1 MVAAAETIS
10 QVIATFE
17 QAAALNRTNPLR
29 RGNVVELDV
38 AAGDD
43 VLISADL
50 HGNRRNFRRI
60 LDLAALDEHP
70 RRHLV
75 MQEVCHGGPTYPVGN
90 GCMSHLMLEDVAE
103 LKTRYGQRFH
113 FLLSNHEL
121 AELTDFPIMKAK
133 RMLNLVFRCGMQEMY
148 GEAADRVRDAATDFI
163 ASLPLAMR
171 LPNGVFVCHS
181 LPADTDT
188 RGFDASVFERELQH
202 SDIVEGGPAFRLTWG
217 RDYRQEN
224 ADAFAQ
230 LVDARVVVTGHEP
243 CPNGFQAPNDKQIIL
258 DCCGEKA
265 TYALLPISTTPLD
278 HASAVAQVRSLHN
291 GNSAA
296 AP

>member
-29 RGNVVELDV
+29 RGNVVELDA

-60 LDLAALDEHP
+60 LELAAIDDHP
-70 RRHLV
+70 RRHLI

-103 LKTRYGQRFH
+103 LKTKYGQRFH

-133 RMLNLVFRCGMQEMY
+133 RMLNLVFRCGLQEMY
-148 GEAADRVRDAATDFI
+148 GDAADRVRDAATDFI
-163 ASLPLAMR
+163 ASLPLAVR
-171 LPNGVFVCHS
+171 LPSGVFICHS

-188 RGFDASVFERELQH
+188 RGFDASVFERDLQH

-224 ADAFAQ
+224 ADAFTQ

-243 CPNGFQAPNDKQIIL
+243 CPNGFQTPNDKQIIL

-291 GNSAA
+291 GNLAA
-296 AP
+296 S